1 MIHPFIPHISEE
13 IWNLVGGEGLC
24 VNAKWPKSEG
34 VKSIIKYNL
43 AIQINGKTRSIIQVN
58 KNEEEKVVIDAS
70 VNNDKIAKYIKEK
83 KVIKYIYVPNKI
95 LNMVVK

>member
-1 MIHPFIPHISEE
+1 M
-13 IWNLVGGEGLC
+13 C
-24 VNAKWPKSEG
+24 
-34 VKSIIKYNL
+34 KYNL